1 MQRYIFFI
9 YSKKQTEIYLLLRI
23 ETYLT
28 LIILCVCND
37 SFHLGCFRQ

>member
-9 YSKKQTEIYLLLRI
+9 YSKKQTEIYLLMRI

-28 LIILCVCND
+28 LIILCACND